1 MIRALGENPEQILT
15 RDALSQ
21 GATTEK
27 QVNQADHQLAVLRQQ
42 LKQLIKDEASV

>member
-21 GATTEK
+21 GAITEK
-27 QVNQADHQLAVLRQQ
+27 NEDQADHQLAILRQE
-42 LKQLIKDEASV
+42 LRQLIKDEASV

>member
-27 QVNQADHQLAVLRQQ
+27 QDIAEHQLAVLRNE
-42 LKQLIKDEASV
+42 LRQLIKEEAAV